1 MLYRI
6 NNKCYV
12 KIAPSIYVEVNISE
26 DGKIT
31 PTKNKIEINS
41 NTNVETTTLQT
52 EIKRVTQNK
61 MNNTNIEKNIVNKKN
76 NNKRKK

>member
-12 KIAPSIYVEVNISE
+12 KIAPSIYVEVNISG
-26 DGKIT
+26 DGKIA

-61 MNNTNIEKNIVNKKN
+61 TNNTNVEKNIINIKN

>member
-61 MNNTNIEKNIVNKKN
+61 MNNTNIEKKHFLWYNSK
-76 NNKRKK
+76 